1 MIYFFIHRFN
11 DIDHLTPI
19 IYKVKKETEYDIK
32 VCCLN
37 PFYDISK
44 DFRLDYLSR
53 ELKIDVD
60 YLYKAI
66 FPSIFHK
73 FFSFFLCK
81 KTGKKASSVLAL
93 FSQKLK
99 FFNKLIFHSIYGE
112 KWVEKLFVKYKPKIL
127 VLDGTAGAS
136 SVYNMKSIS
145 KISKKQLIPK
155 ISLPHGVPLFTKHPK
170 GYDKA
175 KGDLAKNDC
184 DIIVLA
190 SKRWMNEC
198 LDFGASPE
206 KLQVVGV
213 ARHCKEWEDVLQD
226 IVPWDESLND
236 TGKDKLKVVY
246 MDMGPDRYD
255 EFKPI
260 VEETL
265 RKISSLN
272 FVHLLFKPHTR
283 SNRANLA
290 LPDNVENVRSINS
303 HNLIKW
309 ADVVIG
315 MSSSIILGV
324 LMQNKVYISPTYFLK
339 VEMVYEEHGACWMVD
354 SIDELENAL
363 ITLKEDPAFES
374 YSQQSINSFLTEI
387 VYAGEKDK
395 DVLGSYKELILSLL
409 NNKNIS

>member
-1 MIYFFIHRFN
+1 M
-11 DIDHLTPI
+11 
-19 IYKVKKETEYDIK
+19 IK
-32 VCCLN
+32 VFCLN

-44 DFRLDYLSR
+44 DFRLDYLSNK
-53 ELKIDVD
+53 LKIEVN
-60 YLYKAI
+60 YIYKAI
-66 FPSIFHK
+66 YPSLFHRILG
-73 FFSFFLCK
+73 FIICK
-81 KTGKKASSVLAL
+81 NTGKKISSAFAL
-93 FSQKLK
+93 LINKSK
-99 FFNKLIFHSIYGE
+99 FFNKLIFQSIYGE

-127 VLDGTAGAS
+127 VLDGTAVAS

-155 ISLPHGVPLFTKHPK
+155 ISLPHGVGLFTKHPK

-184 DIIVLA
+184 DIIVSA

-213 ARHCKEWEDVLQD
+213 ARHCKEWEDILQD
-226 IVPWDESLND
+226 IVPWDESLNNK
-236 TGKDKLKVVY
+236 GKDKLKVVY
-246 MDMGPDRYD
+246 MDMGPNRYD

-260 VEETL
+260 AEETL
-265 RKISSLN
+265 RKISSLD
-272 FVHLLFKPHTR
+272 FVHLLLKPHTR

-324 LMQNKVYISPTYFLK
+324 LMQNKVYISPTYFRRI
-339 VEMVYEEHGACWMVD
+339 EMIFEEHGACWMVD

-363 ITLKEDPAFES
+363 ITLKEDPAFKP

-409 NNKNIS
+409 NNKIHQPGS